1 MRVVFA
7 LFLLLCSVTVLADD
21 HARLYQSAGWP
32 EQRAHFGEALK
43 AAQQRY
49 QASLPP
55 ADWAKL
61 TNSSSSGSERSR

>member
-7 LFLLLCSVTVLADD
+7 LFLLLCSATVLADD

-49 QASLPP
+49 RPGTLYAPQSPFSASTTDSVSPM
-55 ADWAKL
+55 
-61 TNSSSSGSERSR
+61 S

>member
-43 AAQQRY
+43 AA
-49 QASLPP
+49 
-55 ADWAKL
+55 
-61 TNSSSSGSERSR
+61 